1 MVKKPKAYRTGM
13 GKAQPGDANVAEDQ
27 VARERAQMLVERQAE
42 LDGVL
47 DRHDDMV
54 RVLRFVR
61 TVGLAWET
69 QTCACVGLGPRGV
82 SSRTVCDVARV

>member
-1 MVKKPKAYRTGM
+1 MVKKPKAVHAAERGM
-13 GKAQPGDANVAEDQ
+13 GEAQPGDANVAEDQ

-54 RVLRFVR
+54 RVLRSVR
-61 TVGLAWET
+61 TAGLNL
-69 QTCACVGLGPRGV
+69 CAHICRRR
-82 SSRTVCDVARV
+82 SARCFISNSL

>member
-61 TVGLAWET
+61 SRT
-69 QTCACVGLGPRGV
+69 GLGNSNLRVCWPR
-82 SSRTVCDVARV
+82 SARCFISNSL